1 MAAPIVNTNLRFPY
15 PTLIDGVFSDRL
27 RLIAEGF
34 RIPLGSVGRASK
46 DDDAVPLDQVIQIVA
61 DAIAALPPSGP
72 TAPIEIG
79 WGDVFQAVY
88 DQTLVN
94 GQTYVVRDCPIT
106 DLSGFLF
113 KEIYFTAF
121 KSYQTHPNPS
131 VPDPSCIIL
140 PASSVIIRHEGF
152 TDAMTYGEVNWNLNS
167 GGTIN
172 PEITRYVDYFGNDI
186 SGSASIGAFP
196 FNVAWCTNNY
206 CDKSSTWLFDSNTA
220 MTDCRNNRVENNSEF
235 NFGGAAFSV
244 VSGNYVSGSATLFGQ
259 DNSAGDEVTNN
270 YVTQNG
276 QLDVSLSLMHV
287 HSNRIEGMI
296 VAIVES
302 SEVTNCE
309 YSDPNMV
316 NRVVVETGSTGRICT
331 AHSSNF
337 EEGID
342 MNTAFSSGTIT
353 IPDSV
358 AHAGELVLMNVAA
371 GTTVDNIQ
379 FLGSNI
385 ARRPIRFRI
394 IPGSSQ
400 NVTWNLIKEAD
411 AVFGSLHGPKAPIA
425 LVTSPLSVYGD
436 FIEFQFMPDA
446 GPGIWIMTQLYQSG

>member
-61 DAIAALPPSGP
+61 NAIAALPPFGP
-72 TAPIEIG
+72 AAPIEIG
-79 WGDVFQAVY
+79 WTQVFDAVY
-88 DQTLVN
+88 NQTLVN
-94 GQTYVVRDCPIT
+94 GQVYVVKNCPVT
-106 DLSGFLF
+106 DLNGLLF

-121 KSYQTHPNPS
+121 KSYQAHPNPS
-131 VPDPSCIIL
+131 VPDPSCMIL

-152 TDAMTYGEVNWNLNS
+152 MDAMTYGEVNWNLNS
-167 GGTIN
+167 GGTVD
-172 PEITRYVDYFGNDI
+172 PEITRYVDYYGNDI
-186 SGSASIGAFP
+186 SGPTSIGAFP

-206 CDKSSTWLFDSNTA
+206 CDRSSTWLFDSNT
-220 MTDCRNNRVENNSEF
+220 TITECKNNRIENESIF
-235 NFGGAAFSV
+235 NLSDSLFSV
-244 VSGNYVSGSATLFGQ
+244 VSRNYASGSARIISQ
-259 DNSAGDEVTNN
+259 SNPSGDEVVNN

-276 QLDVSLSLMHV
+276 LLDVSLAAMHV
-287 HSNRIEGMI
+287 HSNRIAMMN
-296 VAIVES
+296 VAIGQFA
-302 SEVTNCE
+302 EVTNCE
-309 YSDPNMV
+309 YSDPNIV
-316 NRVVVETGSTGRICT
+316 NQVVVENSSTGRICT

-342 MNTAFSSGTIT
+342 MATALSGSTIT

-358 AHAGELVLMNVAA
+358 AHAGELVLLNVAS
-371 GTTVDNIQ
+371 GTVVDNIQ

-385 ARRPIRFRI
+385 TRRPIRFRI
-394 IPGSSQ
+394 LPGSSE
-400 NVTWNLIKEAD
+400 NVTWNLIKESS
-411 AVFGSLHGPKAPIA
+411 AVFGSLHGSGAPIG

-436 FIEFQFMPDA
+436 FIEFQFMPDS
-446 GPGIWIMTQLYQSG
+446 GPGIWIMTQLYQPG